1 MQTIDFINKTGF
13 EMVTFPDGELHLI
26 IPELNRK
33 ESVTIKTRIAS
44 SDELFL
50 LMQLSDILN
59 RQCAVVEE
67 IQIYYL
73 MGMRC
78 DRLFDI
84 SRPFTLKI
92 VADVINSFNAHKV
105 SVIEPHSDRTID
117 LINRSCAINLSERI
131 AKQFIKD
138 GKDFLFAAPDQGALK
153 RYDLSWLVCCKKVRD
168 AATGNLTGFEVMETC
183 DLRGQNILMVDDLCD
198 GGGTFLGIAPKIR
211 EFGCK
216 SLSLLVTHAIQLSGI
231 VKVAKAYNE
240 VYITDSFD
248 AWDAVG
254 LPDNVHVFHVDELI
268 NNK

>member
-1 MQTIDFINKTGF
+1 MQIIDFINKTGF
-13 EMVTFPDGELHLI
+13 EVVSFPDGELHLV

-33 ESVTIKTRIAS
+33 ESITIKTRISS
-44 SDELFL
+44 SDDLFL

-59 RQCAVVEE
+59 RQCVMVEE

-105 SVIEPHSDRTID
+105 SVVEPHSDRTLE
-117 LINRSCAINLSERI
+117 LINRSCAVNLSKRI
-131 AKQFIKD
+131 ADRFIMD
-138 GKDFLFAAPDQGALK
+138 GKDFLFAAPDKGALQ
-153 RYDLSWLVCCKKVRD
+153 RYNLPWSVCCEKVRD
-168 AATGNLTGFEVMETC
+168 AATGNLTGFEVVESC
-183 DLRGQNILMVDDLCD
+183 DLQNRNILMVDDLCD

-211 EFGCK
+211 EFRCK

-231 VKVAKAYNE
+231 VKVAKTYNE

-248 AWDAVG
+248 AWDEAN
-254 LPDNVHVFHVDELI
+254 LPDNVHVFHVDELNAI
-268 NNK
+268 